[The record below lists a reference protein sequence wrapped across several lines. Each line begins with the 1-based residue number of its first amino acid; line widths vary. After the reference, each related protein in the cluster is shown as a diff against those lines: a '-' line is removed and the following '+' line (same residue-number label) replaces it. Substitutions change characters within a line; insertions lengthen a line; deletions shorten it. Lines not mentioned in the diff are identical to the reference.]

1 MADGNCVRRGYPSSS
16 IGNRN
21 ALFILLLLV
30 HTSAAMGN
38 LQSSTAA
45 AGSDGAKSRNKK
57 PTAAGAREWLMG
69 GATRA
74 LRKPVAPAAPMA
86 AAAAATDHVTVTSRR
101 DLLHHFVRRSWP
113 SVPSAA
119 AAAARDHDTTAD
131 HADEQQRRTRQER
144 RRNDTRDGYS
154 RTGISSSSSVEEDED
169 SAVFADTLTS
179 PQSVYSDARDE
190 PYDMVVVNGGDTLNG
205 GGGGGGGHHHHHH
218 HHRAAAAAFTVVK
231 HRKVEL
237 NPARIQSAATVAN
250 GGKSL
255 ESLRSLVIRVVRSV
269 STQVGFCFSKHNICH
284 YLSFYHW
291 HIRIT
296 GAYNLCFLSFLNRGD
311 KLEYESMK
319 LNAKNN

>member
-45 AGSDGAKSRNKK
+45 AGSDGAKSRNKR

-74 LRKPVAPAAPMA
+74 LRKPVAPAAPVA
-86 AAAAATDHVTVTSRR
+86 AAADHVTVTSRR
-101 DLLHHFVRRSWP
+101 DLLHHFVRRSRP
-113 SVPSAA
+113 SVPS
-119 AAAARDHDTTAD
+119 AAARDHDTTAD

-154 RTGISSSSSVEEDED
+154 RTGISSSSSSVEEDED

-218 HHRAAAAAFTVVK
+218 HRAAAAAFTVVK

-255 ESLRSLVIRVVRSV
+255 EPLRSLVIRVVRSV
-269 STQVGFCFSKHNICH
+269 GTQVGFCFFQIQNLPLPIILPLAYTH
-284 YLSFYHW
+284 YWSL
-291 HIRIT
+291 
-296 GAYNLCFLSFLNRGD
+296 
-311 KLEYESMK
+311 
-319 LNAKNN
+319 